1 MAQLLVRQLDGVVKE
16 ALRRRARRHGR
27 SMEEEARLILAQAV
41 TSDEESSPGAAG
53 LGSRMAALFADAGLE
68 DPISEWR
75 GVDAIPAAQRK
86 RQGRPVDLRDTTISL
101 INPFAPMA

>member
-1 MAQLLVRQLDGVVKE
+1 MLEFGE
-16 ALRRRARRHGR
+16 A
-27 SMEEEARLILAQAV
+27 SEAPAWKK
-41 TSDEESSPGAAG
+41 G